1 MYGVG
6 GSGTAGLAEIYAMRK
21 NYKENMKKKIEAAA
35 AAAAAKEDK
44 YNVVEKKKIGEMKKP
59 KKSLQ
64 TNSRVSSVDI

>member
-6 GSGTAGLAEIYAMRK
+6 GSGTAGLAEVYAMRK
-21 NYKENMKKKIEAAA
+21 NYKENMKKKIEAA

-64 TNSRVSSVDI
+64 TNSRVSSIDI

>member
-6 GSGTAGLAEIYAMRK
+6 GSGTAGLAEVYAMRK
-21 NYKENMKKKIEAAA
+21 NDKENMKKKIEAA

-64 TNSRVSSVDI
+64 TNSRVSSIDI